1 MPHAVS
7 WMIQVLLI
15 TNTNHPRRGGE
26 GREEEE
32 EEIQQKDQEAEC
44 ASECGQNT
52 GKDLWQAERQAGD
65 FAVRKLV
72 SLY

>member
-1 MPHAVS
+1 MLVS

-26 GREEEE
+26 GRE